1 MDWKRI
7 EPTITSK
14 VGWRVVV
21 SKTFIQPNDA
31 MHHYQTMGP
40 EGGECIATIALTKD
54 KKVIVASQY
63 RPGPEKIMEEIPGG
77 GAEEGE
83 ELEVSARRELLEET
97 GYQPGKIEYL
107 GKIYKDAYSNTIH
120 HYFLATECVPHKD
133 GQQTE
138 ETEHIN
144 VKLIS
149 VDQLLKNGREG
160 KMTDTE
166 ALFLG
171 YEKLL
176 KLRG

>member
-7 EPTITSK
+7 EPTIISK

-21 SKTFIQPNDA
+21 SKTFIQPNDIL
-31 MHHYQTMGP
+31 HHYQTTGA
-40 EGGECIATIALTKD
+40 EGGKNAGCIALTKD
-54 KKVIVASQY
+54 KKVIVASQF
-63 RPGPEKIMEEIPGG
+63 RPGPEEILEEIPGG
-77 GAEEGE
+77 GVDKGE
-83 ELEVSARRELLEET
+83 APEVAVKRELLEET
-97 GYQPGKIEYL
+97 GYIPGKLEYL
-107 GKIYKDAYSNTIH
+107 GKACRDAYSNEEF
-120 HYFLATECVPHKD
+120 HYFLATDCVPHKD

-149 VDQLLKNGREG
+149 IDQLLQNGREG
-160 KMTDTE
+160 KMSDTE
-166 ALFLG
+166 ALFLA